1 VFGPSREA
9 LDLFKPI
16 CKISHH
22 LIAEL
27 LSVWLKFNPELMC
40 VWKSLFI
47 ELNDYSVARFLFV
60 NLLGFL
66 FVRFGSLN
74 LEVGK

>member
-1 VFGPSREA
+1 
-9 LDLFKPI
+9 
-16 CKISHH
+16 
-22 LIAEL
+22 
-27 LSVWLKFNPELMC
+27 MC